1 MRPRNLSHTD
11 ESQALVLQM
20 AQSRIL
26 LSPSVWSNPP
36 RGLQAA
42 VEGSLNAD
50 AEALSGPF
58 DQVQL
63 SAGHREGYLFEKN
76 LFRVQALRGAG
87 VANRLGAP
95 RSRAS
100 RGSSQRRTARI
111 AQRGGGRGAPPLG
124 THTD

>member
-63 SAGHREGYLFEKN
+63 SAGNREGTCLRRTIYSAFESK
-76 LFRVQALRGAG
+76 LSAERALR
-87 VANRLGAP
+87 
-95 RSRAS
+95 
-100 RGSSQRRTARI
+100 TA
-111 AQRGGGRGAPPLG
+111 LELLDLVL
-124 THTD
+124 HEV